1 MHQLIP
7 QTGGAYAMLLV
18 TGIIVSA
25 VYWFRR
31 SKNDPALLVVYIG
44 ALGGAFLGA
53 KLAYLFAEIW
63 FDWDRPDF
71 WARVVT
77 GKSVLGG
84 LLGGYAGVEIMK
96 KLVGHDKSTGDAFA
110 VILPVGLMLG
120 RVGCWLHGCCL
131 GREVD
136 AHFAMGLK
144 DGDGIARWPAVQVE
158 MAFLVVMLVL
168 MLVWKARA
176 HLCDRLF
183 FIFLAAYGAFRF
195 LHEWPR
201 DTPKWGG
208 VISGYQIIALA
219 MAVLGVAMLI
229 RRSREISSPDDRC
242 TNSSTQP
249 SACRQDP

>member
-7 QTGGAYAMLLV
+7 QNGGAYALLLV
-18 TGIIVSA
+18 AGIIVSA

-63 FDWDRPDF
+63 FDWGREDF
-71 WARVVT
+71 WPRVVT

-136 AHFAMGLK
+136 AHFAIGLR
-144 DGDGIARWPAVQVE
+144 DSHGVARWPSVQVE
-158 MAFLVVMLVL
+158 LAFLAVMFVL
-168 MLVWKARA
+168 ILVWKARG
-176 HLCDRLF
+176 CFRDRLF

-195 LHEWPR
+195 FHEWLR

-208 VISGYQIIALA
+208 MISGYQIIALA
-219 MAVLGVAMLI
+219 MAVLGVVMAA
-229 RRSREISSPDDRC
+229 RRAHSNHSASAA
-242 TNSSTQP
+242 ST
-249 SACRQDP
+249 

>member
-7 QTGGAYAMLLV
+7 QTGGAYAVLLV

-25 VYWFRR
+25 VYWFRC
-31 SKNDPALLVVYIG
+31 SSSDPALLVVYIG

-63 FDWDRPDF
+63 FAWGRPDF
-71 WARVVT
+71 WLRVVT

-131 GREVD
+131 GREVG
-136 AHFAMGLK
+136 AHFALALR
-144 DGDGIARWPAVQVE
+144 DRDGIARWPSVQAE
-158 MAFLVVMLVL
+158 MTFLAVMLVL
-168 MLVWKARA
+168 ILVWKARGSFR
-176 HLCDRLF
+176 DRLF

-195 LHEWPR
+195 LHEWLR

-208 VISGYQIIALA
+208 AVSGYQIIALA
-219 MAVLGVAMLI
+219 MAVLGVVMAVK
-229 RRSREISSPDDRC
+229 RSREISSRDGC
-242 TNSSTQP
+242 HMNP
-249 SACRQDP
+249 S